1 MGEGGSMKI
10 KISKV
15 GEAGA
20 KLLLIGMIMVGVDVI
35 YRLLTFLVAEEWRFL
50 VGGVVVM
57 VIGGSIVIFAAIA
70 ELREKGEI

>member
-1 MGEGGSMKI
+1 MKI